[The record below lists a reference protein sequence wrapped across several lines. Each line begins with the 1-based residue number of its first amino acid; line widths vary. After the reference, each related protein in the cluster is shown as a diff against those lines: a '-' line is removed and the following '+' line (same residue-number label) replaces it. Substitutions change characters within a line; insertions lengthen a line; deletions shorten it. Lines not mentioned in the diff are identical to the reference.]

1 MKEEVLSFCKD
12 FHEHD
17 RFVRTKCA
25 SSFVL
30 IPRRGAEDL
39 IDFWPMSL
47 VSNLYNPLVKVLTN
61 LLRKLI
67 GKVVSYL

>member
-17 RFVRTKCA
+17 RFARTKCA
-25 SSFVL
+25 LSFAL

-47 VSNLYNPLVKVLTN
+47 VSNLYKPLVKVLTN

-67 GKVVSYL
+67 GKVVSCL